1 MSDSMRTN
9 ILAALLAKPEALAD
23 LRAEEWSAVIA
34 MGRRTG
40 LLARLAHRAE
50 DLSLAGRVPSVV
62 WRHLEAARRV
72 SDKHRRD
79 VLWEI
84 RCLRE
89 ALAGVVTPLVVLKG
103 AAYVIADLPPARG
116 RTFSDIDI
124 LVPKISLPDVERAL
138 RASGWASGKI
148 EPYDDLYYRRWM
160 HQLPPLTHTG
170 RGTTVDVHHTIVP
183 TTARMPVDAAL
194 LLAEARMLPT
204 DPALAVL
211 QPTDMV
217 LHSAV
222 HLFNEG
228 EFDRA
233 LRDLDDFAVLL
244 ATFERDPTF
253 WPGLVERARRLGL
266 GRPLWYAIEMC
277 QRLFGITVPPTSLT
291 AIDRMAPPPQT
302 RAIMRWLFQRALEP
316 PSLGPPW
323 SGQGVALFALYVRAH
338 YLRMPLHRLLPHLL
352 RKAARREPRAPSLA
366 RA

>member
-9 ILAALLAKPEALAD
+9 ILATLLAKPEALTD

-40 LLARLAHRAE
+40 LLARLAYRAE
-50 DLSLAGRVPSVV
+50 DLSLAGQVPSVV

-124 LVPKISLPDVERAL
+124 LVPKFSLPEVERAL
-138 RASGWASGKI
+138 RAHGWASGAI

-160 HQLPPLTHTG
+160 HQLPPLTHTE

-194 LLAEARMLPT
+194 LLAEARVLPT

-211 QPTDMV
+211 QPADMV

-233 LRDLDDFAVLL
+233 LRDL
-244 ATFERDPTF
+244 
-253 WPGLVERARRLGL
+253 
-266 GRPLWYAIEMC
+266 
-277 QRLFGITVPPTSLT
+277 
-291 AIDRMAPPPQT
+291 
-302 RAIMRWLFQRALEP
+302 
-316 PSLGPPW
+316 
-323 SGQGVALFALYVRAH
+323 
-338 YLRMPLHRLLPHLL
+338 
-352 RKAARREPRAPSLA
+352 
-366 RA
+366 